1 VQVALDAIKAASNPH
16 QFLGVTKQGLTAI
29 VRTRGNDAC
38 HIVLRGGKGG
48 PNYDGESVQKTVELA
63 RKAKL
68 STSIMIDCSHDNSR
82 KNHANQPIVSAAIVR
97 QPHAH
102 RLISFIIKRSRTTRH
117 TRHTTHRRSRWR
129 LGVPTSS
136 E

>member
-102 RLISFIIKRSRTTRH
+102 ALSLASFNAHTRH
-117 TRHTTHRRSRWR
+117 TRHRRSRWR